1 MDTKNET
8 PSRLAASLAATAP
21 ANSTPPASVAP
32 GPTGPAA
39 LGLGSAPASRPADA
53 PPAAAASCAPR
64 DVETPGS
71 ARADAR
77 DAHRGPLT
85 APAPA
90 PAAGPAERVAHE
102 EHAEVTAGRVIRR
115 FVGYY
120 RPYRGLLAAD
130 LLCAVALA
138 CIDLAFPQLLGFFTK
153 EFFLEPADVI
163 LGSLAGIA
171 GLFAVLYLAR
181 TACQWFITC
190 WGHIMGAR
198 MEADMRRDLFEQYQR
213 LSFSYYDRH
222 NTGAMMSKV
231 TTDLFDI
238 SELAHHGPENLLI
251 CTLKIVGSFAL
262 LFMINVPLTA
272 IMLGATAVMAALSF
286 ALNYRRRAVF
296 RENRE
301 RMAGINAA
309 VQDSLGGIRVVKSF
323 GGEAAERAKFR
334 GANEAFLDTKKRS
347 YRFLGAFHAMSSLFL
362 GVLYGVTVVGGGYF
376 VAQGTLSVSD
386 LAIYA
391 LYIGIFIAPVEQL
404 INFTETLQ
412 KGYAGF
418 RRFIEVLAERPDVA
432 DRPGAVTLEEAEARV
447 AQAPGGEGARAAEA
461 VSDAGPARAA
471 EAARPAPGA
480 RGVSRAGGA
489 GPGSGAPRGRVS
501 YRGVR
506 FSYDGGRP
514 VLDGLDLEVP
524 AGSTVALVGPSGG
537 GKTTTCSL
545 LPRFYDVDAGAVE
558 IDGID
563 VRDVTLESL
572 RAAIG
577 IVQQD
582 VYLFGGTVRE
592 NIAYGRPGADD
603 AAIEAAARKANVHD
617 FVMSLPDGYDTL
629 VGERGAR
636 LSGGQ
641 KQRIAIARVFLR
653 DPRILILDEATSAL
667 DNESERAI
675 QASLEELSR
684 GRTTLMIAH
693 RLSTIR
699 SASLIA
705 VVEDGRVVEQ
715 GTHDELLARGGTYA
729 RYYRLQFGE

>member
-1 MDTKNET
+1 MREPTSSAT
-8 PSRLAASLAATAP
+8 PSDAASRAATEP
-21 ANSTPPASVAP
+21 H
-32 GPTGPAA
+32 AA
-39 LGLGSAPASRPADA
+39 VSAWQ
-53 PPAAAASCAPR
+53 
-64 DVETPGS
+64 V
-71 ARADAR
+71 
-77 DAHRGPLT
+77 L
-85 APAPA
+85 
-90 PAAGPAERVAHE
+90 
-102 EHAEVTAGRVIRR
+102 RR
-115 FVGYY
+115 FVSYY
-120 RPYRGLLAAD
+120 RPYRGLFVAD
-130 LLCAVALA
+130 LLCATVLA
-138 CIDLAFPQLLGFFTK
+138 AIDLAFPQLLGFFTK
-153 EFFLEPADVI
+153 EFFLEPPDVI
-163 LGSLAGIA
+163 LGTLGLIA
-171 GLFAVLYLAR
+171 LLFAALYLAR

-190 WGHIMGAR
+190 WGHIMGAY

-213 LSFSYYDRH
+213 LTFSYYDRH
-222 NTGAMMSKV
+222 NTGAMMSKI

-238 SELAHHGPENLLI
+238 SELAHHGPENLFI

-262 LFMINVPLTA
+262 LFLINVPLTA
-272 IMLGATAVMAALSF
+272 VMLAATVIMAALSF

-323 GGEAAERAKFR
+323 GGEGAERAKFR

-362 GVLYGVTVVGGGYF
+362 GVLYTVCVVGGGYF
-376 VAQGTLSVSD
+376 VAQGTLAVTD

-418 RRFIEVLAERPDVA
+418 RRFMEVLAERPDVA
-432 DRPGAVTLEEAEARV
+432 TRPGAPTLP
-447 AQAPGGEGARAAEA
+447 Q
-461 VSDAGPARAA
+461 A
-471 EAARPAPGA
+471 EAARGEAGA
-480 RGVSRAGGA
+480 CGDVR
-489 GPGSGAPRGRVS
+489 
-501 YRGVR
+501 YRDVR
-506 FSYDGGRP
+506 FSYDGEAP
-514 VLDGLDLEVP
+514 VLDGLDLHIP
-524 AGSTVALVGPSGG
+524 AGATCALVGPSGG

-545 LPRFYDVDAGAVE
+545 LPRFYDVDGGAVE

-572 RAAIG
+572 REAIG

-592 NIAYGRPGADD
+592 NIAYGRPD
-603 AAIEAAARKANVHD
+603 ATDEEIVEAARKANIHD
-617 FVMSLPDGYDTL
+617 FVESLPDGYDTL

-675 QASLEELSR
+675 QASLAELSR

-699 SASLIA
+699 SAQLIA
-705 VVEDGRVVEQ
+705 VVEGGRVVEQ